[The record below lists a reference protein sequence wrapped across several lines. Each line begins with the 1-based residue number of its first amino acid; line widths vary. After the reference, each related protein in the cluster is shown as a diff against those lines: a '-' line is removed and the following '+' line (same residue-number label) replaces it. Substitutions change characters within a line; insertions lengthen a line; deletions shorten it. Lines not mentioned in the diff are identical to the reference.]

1 MKHENKEIKFQQED
15 LKFINEKKE
24 ISVDDLIDGIEFENQ
39 QIKFESK
46 LKTERKTFKLR

>member
-1 MKHENKEIKFQQED
+1 MKHNNKEIKFQQED

-24 ISVDDLIDGIEFENQ
+24 ITVDDLIDGIKFGNQ

-46 LKTERKTFKLR
+46 LPKKRKSFKPR